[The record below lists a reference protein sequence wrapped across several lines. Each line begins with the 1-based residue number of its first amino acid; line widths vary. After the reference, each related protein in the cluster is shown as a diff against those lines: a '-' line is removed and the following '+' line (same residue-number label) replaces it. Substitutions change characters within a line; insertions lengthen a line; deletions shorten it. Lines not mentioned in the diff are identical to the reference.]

1 MHFKVSNLNSLPII
15 SGGPSNR
22 PPTSDTIGKEFRFET
37 LKCIQNAIE
46 NLTPELRLVLKNKKI
61 SLISN
66 NTDDVAKMNELIG
79 QNLIEFESPAVTIL
93 PGEV

>member
-1 MHFKVSNLNSLPII
+1 
-15 SGGPSNR
+15 
-22 PPTSDTIGKEFRFET
+22 